1 MVEHRAQPRHR
12 TLKAGK
18 IVFNHR
24 FSVVDC
30 TIRNLSVAG
39 ACLQVPST
47 VGIPDNFDLLIEP
60 DKATRPCRVAWKNEN
75 RIGVA
80 FQ

>member
-1 MVEHRAQPRHR
+1 MDRRESPRLR

-18 IVFNHR
+18 IVFNHK

-30 TIRNLSVAG
+30 TIRNMSGDG

-47 VGIPDNFDLLIEP
+47 IGIPDDFDLLIEP
-60 DKATRPCRVAWKNEN
+60 DKQARPCHVAWKSDS
-75 RIGVA
+75 RLGVR